1 MCAQVTPVGRKRAAT
16 PASEEKR
23 VPKRQRQFSDAGTCI
38 CTCAI
43 VHVLI
48 WQFVGD
54 EYVPPSEA
62 MESSSGNSGEKEEE
76 MEIEL
81 TPVKKTKK
89 LAATPVKKT
98 EKLAATPVKKTEKLA
113 ATPVKKTK
121 KLAATP
127 VKKTKKL
134 AATPVKKIEKPV
146 AIAKTPK
153 TTGNGGRGFK
163 TPTSATGS
171 GGRRARTP
179 TANGGRGAKTPTAS
193 GGKRART
200 STANGGRRARTPT
213 ASGGR
218 GAKTP
223 TANGGRESPTMTPR
237 SLGSSSYSLPS
248 PVTPVPSSSLGNT
261 DGGSFHEQL
270 TWLKEENRKDKNGR
284 RRNHPDFNPRT
295 LYVSE
300 PMTLCYD
307 I

>member
-89 LAATPVKKT
+89 LAATPVKKI

-127 VKKTKKL
+127 VKKSKKL
-134 AATPVKKIEKPV
+134 AATPVKKTEKPV

-193 GGKRART
+193 
-200 STANGGRRARTPT
+200 
-213 ASGGR
+213 
-218 GAKTP
+218 
-223 TANGGRESPTMTPR
+223 GGRESPTMTPR

-300 PMTLCYD
+300 PMTLCYG

>member
-1 MCAQVTPVGRKRAAT
+1 MNHQVRDLCAT
-16 PASEEKR
+16 
-23 VPKRQRQFSDAGTCI
+23 
-38 CTCAI
+38 

-62 MESSSGNSGEKEEE
+62 MESSSGSSGEEEEE
-76 MEIEL
+76 MEVEL

-98 EKLAATPVKKTEKLA
+98 EKPMAP
-113 ATPVKKTK
+113 
-121 KLAATP
+121 
-127 VKKTKKL
+127 
-134 AATPVKKIEKPV
+134 
-146 AIAKTPK
+146 AKTPK
-153 TTGNGGRGFK
+153 TTANGGRGFK

-179 TANGGRGAKTPTAS
+179 TANGGRGAKTPTAN
-193 GGKRART
+193 GGRGFKTLT
-200 STANGGRRARTPT
+200 SATGSGGRRAR
-213 ASGGR
+213 
-218 GAKTP
+218 TP

-248 PVTPVPSSSLGNT
+248 PVTPAPSSSLGNT

-300 PMTLCYD
+300 PMTLCYG

>member
-62 MESSSGNSGEKEEE
+62 MESSSGNSGEKEEG
-76 MEIEL
+76 MEVEL
-81 TPVKKTKK
+81 
-89 LAATPVKKT
+89 
-98 EKLAATPVKKTEKLA
+98 TPVKKTEKLA

-134 AATPVKKIEKPV
+134 AATPVKKTEKPV

-163 TPTSATGS
+163 TPTLATGS

-179 TANGGRGAKTPTAS
+179 TANEGRGAKTPTA
-193 GGKRART
+193 
-200 STANGGRRARTPT
+200 N
-213 ASGGR
+213 GGR

-223 TANGGRESPTMTPR
+223 TANGGRRAKTPTASGGRESPAMTPR
-237 SLGSSSYSLPS
+237 SLGSSSYCLPS
-248 PVTPVPSSSLGNT
+248 PVTPAPSSSLGNT

-300 PMTLCYD
+300 PMTLCYG